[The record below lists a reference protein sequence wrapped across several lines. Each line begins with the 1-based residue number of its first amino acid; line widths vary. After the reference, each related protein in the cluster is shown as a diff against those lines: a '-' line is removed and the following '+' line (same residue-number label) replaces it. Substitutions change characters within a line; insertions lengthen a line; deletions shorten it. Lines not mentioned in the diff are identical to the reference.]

1 MRGTRGQAFT
11 LEGLTAALVLVTAV
25 LFAVQS
31 VAVTPTT
38 GGAIDERVQADTRA
52 EAQDVLATVANNET
66 FGLSEL
72 VRYWSPDALTFQG
85 ATNSRIGYGGQQPPG
100 ELGILLHHVFA
111 QRGETYNIEVVY
123 QRRNVSNG
131 TGSVT
136 MVYRGEPSDDA
147 VTVSQTV
154 TLYDNQTLTAPSSS
168 QQALRF
174 YDTNAT
180 NSQASYYPIPDA
192 VDGAVY
198 NVVEVRLT
206 VW

>member
-1 MRGTRGQAFT
+1 MKGTRGQAFT
-11 LEGLTAALVLVTAV
+11 LEGLTAGLVLVTAV

-38 GGAIDERVQADTRA
+38 SGAVDQRVQSDTRA
-52 EAQDVLATVANNET
+52 EATDVLASVAANET

-72 VRYWSPDALTFQG
+72 VRYWSPDALTFQD
-85 ATNSRIGYGGQQPPG
+85 AINARIGYGSRQPPG
-100 ELGILLHHVFA
+100 ELGVLMNQVFT
-111 QRGETYNIEVVY
+111 QRGETYNVVVEY
-123 QRRNVSNG
+123 QRANATNG
-131 TGSVT
+131 TESVT
-136 MVYRGEPSDDA
+136 MVYRGEPSEDA

-154 TLYDNQTLTAPSSS
+154 TLYDNETLTAPSSS

-180 NSQASYYPIPDA
+180 NSKASYYPIPDA
-192 VDGAVY
+192 ADGAVY
-198 NVVEVRLT
+198 NVVKIRVT

>member
-1 MRGTRGQAFT
+1 MKGTRGQAFT
-11 LEGLTAALVLVTAV
+11 LEGLTAGLVLITAV

-38 GGAIDERVQADTRA
+38 TGAVDQRVQSDTRA
-52 EAQDVLATVANNET
+52 EAKDVLATAAANET

-72 VRYWSPDALTFQG
+72 VRYWSPDALTFEG
-85 ATNSRIGYGGQQPPG
+85 AINTRIGYGSRQPPG
-100 ELGILLHHVFA
+100 ELGILMERVFA
-111 QRGETYNIEVVY
+111 DRGNTYNIEVEY
-123 QRRNVSNG
+123 QRRNATNG
-131 TGSVT
+131 TRSVP

-168 QQALRF
+168 QLALRF

-180 NSQASYYPIPDA
+180 NSKGSYYPIPDA
-192 VDGAVY
+192 ADGAVY
-198 NVVEVRLT
+198 NVVKVRVT

>member
-11 LEGLTAALVLVTAV
+11 LEGLTAGLVLVTAV

-38 GGAIDERVQADTRA
+38 GGAVDERAQSNTRA

-72 VRYWSPDALTFQG
+72 VRYWSPDAMTYQG
-85 ATNSRIGYGGQQPPG
+85 AINPRIGYGSRQPPG
-100 ELGILLHHVFA
+100 ELGTLLNQVFT
-111 QRGETYNIEVVY
+111 RHGETYNLDVVY

-131 TGSVT
+131 TESVT

-154 TLYDNQTLTAPSSS
+154 TLYDNQTLTAPSSA

-180 NSQASYYPIPDA
+180 NSRASYYPVPDA

>member
-1 MRGTRGQAFT
+1 MQDTRGQAFT
-11 LEGLTAALVLVTAV
+11 LEGITAGLVLVTAV

-38 GGAIDERVQADTRA
+38 AGAVNQRVQSDTRA
-52 EAQDVLATVANNET
+52 LTQDVLDTVAANET

-85 ATNSRIGYGGQQPPG
+85 AINSRVGYGSTRPPG
-100 ELGILLHHVFA
+100 ELGVLMNRLFT
-111 QRGETYNIEVVY
+111 QRGETYNVVVEY
-123 QRRNVSNG
+123 QRANVSNG
-131 TGSVT
+131 TGTVT
-136 MVYRGEPSDDA
+136 MVYRGEPAENA

-154 TLYDNQTLTAPSSS
+154 TLYDNQTLTAPSSA
-168 QQALRF
+168 QLPLRY

-180 NSQASYYPIPDA
+180 NNRGSYYPIPDVA
-192 VDGAVY
+192 DGAVY
-198 NVVEVRLT
+198 NVVEVRVT

>member
-1 MRGTRGQAFT
+1 MKETRGQAFT
-11 LEGLTAALVLVTAV
+11 LEGLTAGLVLVTAV

-38 GGAIDERVQADTRA
+38 GGAIDERVQSDTRA
-52 EAQDVLATVANNET
+52 EAKDILTSVAANES

-85 ATNSRIGYGGQQPPG
+85 AINTRIGYGDRRPPG
-100 ELGILLHHVFA
+100 ELGVLLEEVFTA
-111 QRGETYNIEVVY
+111 RGETYNIEVEY
-123 QRRNVSNG
+123 QRKNISNG
-131 TGSVT
+131 TRSIT

-147 VTVSQTV
+147 VTVSQVV

-168 QQALRF
+168 RARLRQ

-180 NSQASYYPIPDA
+180 NSEASYYPIPNA
-192 VDGAVY
+192 VNGTVY
-198 NVVEVRLT
+198 NVVKVRVT